1 MLNYNFTRAVG
12 YSMALMFTFL
22 CLAAVMACQG
32 CAMTKDIDWRKLDS
46 PTKRYHYAQL
56 TFESLQEDYI
66 SMFPAQTEETKD
78 YLRENVAPI
87 MHDAKLAL
95 GAWGEVITKGELNT
109 GQESNFSKLLQDLT
123 LLITPYLT
131 KEKK

>member
-1 MLNYNFTRAVG
+1 MLRYKVSKYVV
-12 YSMALMFTFL
+12 YSMAVLFAFL
-22 CLAAVMACQG
+22 CLAAVMAVQG
-32 CAMTKDIDWRKLDS
+32 CTITKTMDWRKLDT

-66 SMFPAQTEETKD
+66 SMFPAQIEETKE
-78 YLRENVAPI
+78 YLREKVAPI

-123 LLITPYLT
+123 LLLTPYLG